1 MSLLETRLLPG
12 RVARH
17 TSHVY
22 GGVDGVSGGGVPGGD
37 PQLWTAEDV
46 QQFFAQAEQGRLRP
60 FAKAFSMVDGALLC
74 SLSSENLRELLP
86 GAQGLVVEAALH
98 TLKQTH
104 RRRGASASSV
114 TQVDVVEHTFSEDK
128 TFPSMLIM
136 PSTIAVVVGCI
147 FLLGAVLLATV
158 FSDNVA
164 SMLMCNSGVH
174 EAVPRDPPA
183 LLLSSPSSPPHS
195 LSSASVS
202 CPTQVLKYASIP
214 VVSCLFTYCHIWL
227 ALWMTFFPIRYVGC
241 CQLPHDDK
249 TVLAR
254 VFGNMGLGWQ
264 GIIPFKAAK
273 MARKATQLMTS
284 KLLNV
289 KQVFARIDPAR
300 VAEEIEPALHNLL
313 GPIVDAVGRER
324 APTAWDVMPYS
335 IKEQIVTRA
344 EADCPEV
351 IARMMAE
358 IKDNIDEVFD
368 LEEMVV
374 STFVR
379 DKSLLIEMFIKC
391 GRAEIAVIRDFG
403 GWMGFAFGIMQMI
416 VFHFMPGRW
425 MLPVF
430 GGVVGSLTNWVAL
443 LMIFKPTWPVR
454 IPCCCCGTFTLQGLF
469 LKRQRQVAEGYARMT
484 TRDVISTRAMLKEL
498 LRGPSSDR
506 LFEIAHKHV
515 IQAIDVQAGR
525 MGRGAAQMLLGS
537 DEYEDIKSA
546 VGDKVVGSIE
556 EMLGHAEGYF
566 DKALDLERTL
576 HVKMSA
582 LPPDEFEALLRPVF
596 SEDEWKLIVLG
607 GFLGVVIGVAQVYI
621 LGS

>member
-1 MSLLETRLLPG
+1 MRDGVETRLLPG
-12 RVARH
+12 ASVRVRH
-17 TSHVY
+17 AATEY
-22 GGVDGVSGGGVPGGD
+22 GGGGTNTEVVPGGGVPGGVPGGD
-37 PQLWTAEDV
+37 PQQWSAHEV

-60 FAKAFSMVDGALLC
+60 FARAFSMVDGALLC
-74 SLSSENLRELLP
+74 SLSPENLRELLP
-86 GAQGLVVEAALH
+86 GAHGLVVEAALR
-98 TLKQTH
+98 TLKQGD
-104 RRRGASASSV
+104 RRRSASSA
-114 TQVDVVEHTFSEDK
+114 TRVDVVEHTFSEDK
-128 TFPSMLIM
+128 TFPRILIV
-136 PSTIAVVVGCI
+136 PSSAAIVVGCV
-147 FLLGAVLLATV
+147 FLLTAALLATV
-158 FSDNVA
+158 FRGDVA
-164 SMLMCNSGVH
+164 SVLMCSA
-174 EAVPRDPPA
+174 ETTTTTIARPA
-183 LLLSSPSSPPHS
+183 
-195 LSSASVS
+195 AIS

-273 MARKATQLMTS
+273 MARKATQLMTA

-351 IARMMAE
+351 IARIMAE
-358 IKDNIDEVFD
+358 IKDNIEEVFD

-391 GRAEIAVIRDFG
+391 GRSEIAVIRDFG
-403 GWMGFAFGIMQMI
+403 GWMGFAFGAMQMV
-416 VFHFMPGRW
+416 VFHFMPTSPW

-454 IPCCCCGTFTLQGLF
+454 IPCCCCGTLTLQGLF

-484 TRDVISTRAMLKEL
+484 TRDVISTRAMLREL

-537 DEYEDIKSA
+537 DEYEDIKRA

-566 DKALDLERTL
+566 EQALDLERTL

-596 SEDEWKLIVLG
+596 SEDEWKLIALG

-621 LGS
+621 LGA

>member
-1 MSLLETRLLPG
+1 MAQRRHQLNSMKTRLLVEPQG
-12 RVARH
+12 TGSRTGHYSKADV
-17 TSHVY
+17 SH
-22 GGVDGVSGGGVPGGD
+22 GLGVPGKD
-37 PQLWTAEDV
+37 PHLWTTEEV
-46 QQFFAQAEQGRLRP
+46 QQFFQHAEAGKLRP
-60 FAKAFSMVDGALLC
+60 FAKQFSMVDGALLC
-74 SLSSENLRELLP
+74 SLSSDNLKELLP
-86 GAQGLVVEAALH
+86 GAQGLVLESL
-98 TLKQTH
+98 LRRMKRSH
-104 RRRGASASSV
+104 RRRGASSSV
-114 TQVDVVEHTFSEDK
+114 HIDVVENTFSEDK
-128 TFPSMLIM
+128 TFPSMIIM
-136 PSTIAVVVGCI
+136 PSAAAFFVAFA
-147 FLLGAVLLATV
+147 FLLASTLFATIYGNVIASILQCDPNNGETLAGAQ
-158 FSDNVA
+158 
-164 SMLMCNSGVH
+164 
-174 EAVPRDPPA
+174 
-183 LLLSSPSSPPHS
+183 
-195 LSSASVS
+195 S
-202 CPTQVLKYASIP
+202 CATQVLKYASIP

-249 TVLAR
+249 TALAR

-273 MARKATQLMTS
+273 MARKATRLMTS

-289 KQVFARIDPAR
+289 KQVFSRIDPAR

-324 APTAWDVMPYS
+324 APLAWDVMPYS
-335 IKEQIVTRA
+335 MKEQIVAKA

-351 IARMMAE
+351 IADMMSE
-358 IKDNIDEVFD
+358 IKDNIEEVFN

-391 GRAEIAVIRDFG
+391 GRSEIAVIRDFG
-403 GWMGFAFGIMQMI
+403 GWMGFAFGVMQMI
-416 VFHFMPGRW
+416 VFHFMPHSPW

-430 GGVVGSLTNWVAL
+430 GGAVGSLTNWVAL
-443 LMIFKPTWPVR
+443 LMIFKPTWPVHLNF
-454 IPCCCCGTFTLQGLF
+454 CCFGSYKLQGLF
-469 LKRQRQVAEGYARMT
+469 LKRQGQVAEGYARMT

-498 LRGPSSDR
+498 LRGASSDR
-506 LFEIAHKHV
+506 LFHIVQKHV
-515 IQAIDVQAGR
+515 MQAIDVQAGR
-525 MGRGAAQMLLGS
+525 MGRGAAQMILGS
-537 DEYEDIKSA
+537 EQYEDIKRT
-546 VGDKVVGSIE
+546 VGQKVVNSIE

-566 DKALDLERTL
+566 DQALDLERTL

-607 GFLGVVIGVAQVYI
+607 GFLGVVIGIAQMYI